1 MSATGAATF
10 ELRDARAD
18 DARQISKLAMRSKAY
33 WGYSPEFMEQ
43 CRGELEIDSAR
54 LGDATF
60 VYRVVESADDM
71 VGFHAIHILS
81 PNKYELEGL
90 FVEPEYIGHGVGRR
104 LIEDALRILGNK
116 GGGELLIQGDPN
128 AERFYLAAGARQ
140 IGTRESGSVAGR
152 HLPLFLI
159 DISP

>member
-1 MSATGAATF
+1 MSTKPAIA
-10 ELRDARAD
+10 LLIRDARPG
-18 DARQISKLAMRSKAY
+18 DATRISELAMRSKAH
-33 WGYSPEFMEQ
+33 WGYTADFMEQ

-54 LGDATF
+54 LVEADF
-60 VYRVVESADDM
+60 VYRVVELANTM

-81 PNKYELEGL
+81 PGKYELEGL
-90 FVEPEYIGHGVGRR
+90 FVEPGHIGCGVGRC
-104 LIEDALRILGNK
+104 LIEDALQLIGNK
-116 GGGELLIQGDPN
+116 GGGELLIQGDPH

-152 HLPLFLI
+152 HLPLFQI